1 MGRLHY
7 GILGAGNI
15 FFGWGNGSGHLPGC
29 PWVIEEGRLAA
40 ICDINR
46 DNLNKAASATRRL
59 YLDKAAQHRAAGRED
74 LAQLLEN
81 DCNSLKLYSSL
92 EEMLQSEKLDF
103 TVIITPCE
111 HHAEAIRK
119 ILAAGCHILCEKPLV
134 RTWLEAQALADCVS
148 NSDCI
153 FLYGE
158 NLIYA
163 DPFHD
168 VRKLI
173 AKGEIGELDTVR
185 IPFSISKP
193 GNDNYANGRVGAL
206 LDNGIHAITLAWH
219 IIGFD
224 YVPQTVK
231 ALHPDGIA
239 TRIGKRLI
247 DGEAQEFT
255 VEDYANFAV
264 LFVHPQTGHWVSAI
278 LEASWSFGDMTAFK
292 ATGNKGEISIKD
304 GKIMV
309 EDAYGNSHPRN
320 ISHGGFLN
328 SEPPP
333 GYGGHPQQLLN
344 MIRLVRKNAVPLCD
358 IRKAAES
365 LAIAQSAYLS
375 EARGKTAVT
384 LDEFKQY
391 AGKFSHADELLE
403 ELLSKGINKG
413 GLRA

>member
-391 AGKFSHADELLE
+391 AGKFSHTDELLE

>member
-1 MGRLHY
+1 MDRIQY
-7 GILGAGNI
+7 AILGAGGI
-15 FFGWGNGSGHLPGC
+15 FFGWGEGSGHLPGC

-40 ICDINR
+40 ICDINAA
-46 DNLNKAASATRRL
+46 NLNKAAAATRKL

-81 DCNSLKLYSSL
+81 DCDSLKLYSSL
-92 EEMLQSEKLDF
+92 EEMLQNEKLDF

-134 RTWLEAQALADCVS
+134 RTWPEAQALADKVS
-148 NSDCI
+148 NSNCT

-163 DPFHD
+163 DPFRD

-173 AKGEIGELDTVR
+173 VKGEIGELDTVR
-185 IPFSISKP
+185 IPFSISEP
-193 GNDNYANGRVGAL
+193 GNYSYANGRVGAL
-206 LDNGIHAITLAWH
+206 LDNGIHAITVAWYLV
-219 IIGFD
+219 GFD
-224 YVPQTVK
+224 YVPKTVK
-231 ALHPDGIA
+231 ALRPDGIA
-239 TRIGKRLI
+239 TRIGKLLV
-247 DGEAQEFT
+247 DGSERELS

-278 LEASWSFGDMTAFK
+278 LEASWSFRDMTAFK
-292 ATGNKGEISIKD
+292 VTGNKGEISIRD
-304 GKIMV
+304 DKITV
-309 EDAYGNSHPRN
+309 EDAYGNMHQRDFFHPGYL
-320 ISHGGFLN
+320 H

-344 MIRLVRKNAVPLCD
+344 MIRLVRKNAAPLCD
-358 IRKAAES
+358 IRIAAES

-391 AGKFSHADELLE
+391 AGKFNHADELLE

-413 GLRA
+413 GSRA